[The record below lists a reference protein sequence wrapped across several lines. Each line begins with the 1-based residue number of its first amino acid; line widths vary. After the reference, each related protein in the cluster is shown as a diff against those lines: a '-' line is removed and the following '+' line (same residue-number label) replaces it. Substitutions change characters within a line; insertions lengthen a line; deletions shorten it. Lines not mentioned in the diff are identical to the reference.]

1 MTYLDIYNGIPY
13 GMSGMTKVEM
23 YERFLHTPI
32 MACLIDAAFTRQHS
46 SSSRPVSSGFL

>member
-13 GMSGMTKVEM
+13 GMSGMTKVQM

-32 MACLIDAAFTRQHS
+32 VTRLIDAAFTRQHS
-46 SSSRPVSSGFL
+46 SSSRHVLSGFL